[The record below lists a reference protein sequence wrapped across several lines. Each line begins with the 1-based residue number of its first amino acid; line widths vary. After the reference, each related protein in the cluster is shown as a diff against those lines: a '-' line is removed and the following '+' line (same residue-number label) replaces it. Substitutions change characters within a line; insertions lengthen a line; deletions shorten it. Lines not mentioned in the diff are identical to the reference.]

1 MIFSLLVFSLHPKRR
16 GKRKVTSTEAVIDCE
31 ETALEGVDGLYRGK
45 YIKKVRRY
53 SFSAMRGIHFQ
64 VLLQVTL
71 LQLRRADKVVGCL
84 ETSCI
89 TGSRM

>member
-16 GKRKVTSTEAVIDCE
+16 GKQKVTSTEAVIDCE

-53 SFSAMRGIHFQ
+53 SFSAMRGIQDSFSGF
-64 VLLQVTL
+64 
-71 LQLRRADKVVGCL
+71 AA
-84 ETSCI
+84 S
-89 TGSRM
+89 